1 MVNLIYVCAASV
13 QPSFNDLSLDISGF
27 NLDYYGIPDVV
38 GERTFATAQKFYRVQ
53 KLGQAAATKSDV
65 IHNVPEY
72 DLKTITDL
80 SGVMYQSL
88 KDYND
93 AETLQENKIG

>member
-1 MVNLIYVCAASV
+1 MTSDSTKSPRGPGALPFFLKAYQKSEKSDKLRFFEIYH
-13 QPSFNDLSLDISGF
+13 LLGW
-27 NLDYYGIPDVV
+27 
-38 GERTFATAQKFYRVQ
+38 TAQKFQRVQ
-53 KLGQAAATKSDV
+53 KLGQAAGTKSDI

-93 AETLQENKIG
+93 AETSQENKIG